1 MLRFN
6 SDKTQCVNFSR
17 SCTNGSCSFLFFFKS
32 IFCAKSLVHLGHV
45 LTCKLKDNADI
56 RGCSSDFCSP
66 ILYKLGCSLTTAC
79 SCMAVLCGPLIV
91 VKLNT

>member
-6 SDKTQCVNFSR
+6 SDKTHCVKVVLMVLVVSFS
-17 SCTNGSCSFLFFFKS
+17 FES
-32 IFCAKSLVHLGHV
+32 IFCAKSVVHLGHV

-56 RGCSSDFCSP
+56 LGCSSDFCSP
-66 ILYKLGCSLTTAC
+66 ILYKLDCSLTTVC
-79 SCMAVLCGPLIV
+79 PCMAVLCGPLVV